1 MTTLLNQ
8 PRGSRTLLAVEILF
22 MLIGFV
28 FLGWAGYAT
37 AERLFYGSWQDYKFE
52 QGLQGERPTSN
63 GLPRIPSSGKQN
75 RCPSGR
81 RRADRWNSPR
91 LPPSPR
97 QGQFTPDEMIGRI
110 EIPRVDVSAIVKEG
124 VDSKTLSRAV
134 GHVPETAL
142 PGQKGNVGIAAH
154 RDTFFRGLRHI
165 RQGDVI
171 RLSTMEGTYLYQVDT
186 MKIVWPKS
194 VEVLDPTPDRR
205 ITLVTCYPFNYIG
218 SAPKRFIV
226 QGKQIGFEIASRQT
240 SKKSWSLD
248 QLLQSL
254 RFGMK
259 VASEAH
265 THASLT
271 IVH

>member
-52 QGLQGERPTSN
+52 QGLQAERPTLM
-63 GLPRIPSSGKQN
+63 GYLEYL
-75 RCPSGR
+75 
-81 RRADRWNSPR
+81 RAGNKTVAHPEGEEPTVE
-91 LPPSPR
+91 LAPAPPQPEAR
-97 QGQFTPDEMIGRI
+97 TVTPDEMIGRI

-240 SKKSWSLD
+240 PKKAGL
-248 QLLQSL
+248 
-254 RFGMK
+254 
-259 VASEAH
+259 
-265 THASLT
+265 
-271 IVH
+271 

>member
-1 MTTLLNQ
+1 MTTLFDQ
-8 PRGSRTLLAVEILF
+8 PKGSRTLLVVEILF

-37 AERLFYGSWQDYKFE
+37 GERLFYGSWQDYKFD
-52 QGLQGERPTSN
+52 QGLQGERPTIMGYLEYLRKGNIAHPEGEVPTLS
-63 GLPRIPSSGKQN
+63 L
-75 RCPSGR
+75 
-81 RRADRWNSPR
+81 SPN
-91 LPPSPR
+91 LTQPKAKKL
-97 QGQFTPDEMIGRI
+97 TPDEMIGRI
-110 EIPRVDVSAIVKEG
+110 EIPRVDVSAIIKEG
-124 VDSKTLSRAV
+124 VGSKTLSRAV

-171 RLSTMEGTYLYQVDT
+171 RLSTLEGTYLYQVDT

-240 SKKSWSLD
+240 SRKPGL
-248 QLLQSL
+248 
-254 RFGMK
+254 
-259 VASEAH
+259 
-265 THASLT
+265 
-271 IVH
+271 